1 MPTNI
6 KRTLTENLASA
17 FAAISE
23 IQSAFHK
30 PIVSVA
36 TDRGKQDNKGEQIW
50 VTLFQ

>member
-50 VTLFQ
+50 VRLFQ